1 MRDREGA
8 EAPARLA
15 LAAELLLLDGLPR
28 IGRAAAGLLA
38 VAVAAG
44 WGFAALVIH
53 EHELDLREAGN
64 ALSPMGT
71 LFADASS
78 PLTAWPGWA
87 IAAILGLSAARL
99 RRGGLEPPAGRS
111 NPREQTATEL
121 RAGLRREYAGA
132 RWALVALGVLTLADL
147 ARLAVSGVSALISVA
162 GAGDGL
168 VWMGVEAGG
177 LVAATIAL
185 IAWLLSFRGQLERI
199 GALRAPQTR
208 PRRGAPGG

>member
-1 MRDREGA
+1 MRDRESAG
-8 EAPARLA
+8 APARLA
-15 LAAELLLLDGLPR
+15 LPAELLLLDRLPR

-38 VAVAAG
+38 VGVALG
-44 WGFAALVIH
+44 WGFAALAIH
-53 EHELDLREAGN
+53 QHELDLRDAGS

-99 RRGGLEPPAGRS
+99 RGGALEPPAGRG
-111 NPREQTATEL
+111 NPRELTAAEL
-121 RAGLRREYAGA
+121 RAGLRREYTGA
-132 RWALVALGVLTLADL
+132 RWALIVLGVLTLADL
-147 ARLAVSGVSALISVA
+147 ARLAVSGVSALASVA

-168 VWMGVEAGG
+168 AWMGVETGG
-177 LVAATIAL
+177 LVAATAAL

-199 GALRAPQTR
+199 GALSIPHVRR
-208 PRRGAPGG
+208 PPGAAEG